1 MSLAKAFIKAID
13 PPNTMVEFQYN
24 PTKYTIAKTVEWN
37 FQKQKGAD
45 VSPVEFVQG
54 QGRTVTM
61 ELMIDGLED
70 NKNVADDVDKL
81 QTFMMVSDA
90 NKKASGKPRPP
101 RVEFHWGAGPAILP
115 AVIKSLNVTYTMFHP
130 DGKPARATVSITLQE
145 VSDKATKKAGQ
156 NPTSMGSAG
165 IRDHRVVA
173 GETLDMIAF
182 RELGNAALWRHIAEM
197 NNISNPFDLRPGQH
211 LAIAEPS

>member
-1 MSLAKAFIKAID
+1 
-13 PPNTMVEFQYN
+13 
-24 PTKYTIAKTVEWN
+24 
-37 FQKQKGAD
+37 
-45 VSPVEFVQG
+45 
-54 QGRTVTM
+54 M